1 MSDPMTVKEKNIIL
15 DEPQILQKIKRM
27 AYQIFEKNFKE
38 KRVVMVGV
46 VDQGYHLAELLTA
59 ELQSI
64 APFEV
69 TLLSLQ
75 LDKSDP
81 VNSEITVDLEQ
92 AAIKGVP
99 VILVDDVLNTGRTM
113 AYCLKPF
120 LERDLKTL
128 EIAVLVNRSHK
139 QFPISANYQ
148 GYELAT
154 TINEHI
160 EVVLEK
166 KNKYAYL
173 R

>member
-1 MSDPMTVKEKNIIL
+1 MDEPMTVKEKNIIL
-15 DEPQILQKIKRM
+15 EEAQILQKIKRM
-27 AYQIFEKNFKE
+27 AYQIFERNFKE
-38 KRVVMVGV
+38 KRIIMVGV
-46 VDQGYHLAELLTA
+46 IDQGYHLAELLKA
-59 ELQSI
+59 ELEAI

-69 TLLSLQ
+69 ILMSLQ
-75 LDKSDP
+75 LDKADP
-81 VNSEITVDLEQ
+81 VNSAIEVDMDQ
-92 AAIKGVP
+92 ISIKGVP
-99 VILVDDVLNTGRTM
+99 VILVDDVLNTGKTM

-120 LERDLKTL
+120 LERNLKKL

-166 KNKYAYL
+166 KSKYAYL